1 MRRPQLAA
9 IARNMIQATCRGSAR
24 GSGTAPSDPTA
35 RIRDSGR
42 RRDRAVSTPALHPR
56 RLVALTPACAP
67 AALATGVLGL
77 MRTIRLVDPTRQRI
91 YWIQD

>member
-1 MRRPQLAA
+1 
-9 IARNMIQATCRGSAR
+9 
-24 GSGTAPSDPTA
+24 
-35 RIRDSGR
+35 
-42 RRDRAVSTPALHPR
+42 
-56 RLVALTPACAP
+56 VALTPACAP